1 MGKVAWIFPGQGAQ
15 TVGMGASLIAS
26 DVQTAQLAKRAND
39 VLPFDLIE
47 LMTKGPQEELTLTYH
62 TQPAL
67 LAVGAFVA
75 ERLSRASLQPDYVA
89 GHSLGEYTALVAS
102 GALSFDEGVRV
113 VYERGR
119 HMDEAVPAGE
129 GAMAAVL
136 GSDRET
142 IERVTSQITAE
153 GHPVQPANMNC
164 PGQIVISGSREGVER
179 AMPALKEEGAKRVLP
194 LQVSG
199 PFHSSLMAPAAEQ
212 LRASLDRVTIRTSDV
227 PVVANVNSEP
237 TTEAEQLKEQ
247 LVEQL
252 YSPVLWE
259 DSVRRMI
266 DEGVTHFIEC
276 GPGKVL
282 AGLIRKIDRSVTV
295 VPAYD
300 EETVERA
307 IELAKEWE

>member
-26 DVQTAQLAKRAND
+26 DEQTAQLAKRAND

-75 ERLSRASLQPDYVA
+75 DRLSRASLQPDYVA

-102 GALSFDEGVRV
+102 GPLSFDEGVRV

-142 IERVTSQITAE
+142 IERVTSQIAAE

-164 PGQIVISGSREGVER
+164 PGEIVISGSREGVER

-199 PFHSSLMAPAAEQ
+199 PFHSSLMEPAAEQ

>member
-26 DVQTAQLAKRAND
+26 DEQTAQLAKRAND

-75 ERLSRASLQPDYVA
+75 DRLSRASLQPDYVA

-199 PFHSSLMAPAAEQ
+199 PFHSSLMEPAAEQ

>member
-26 DVQTAQLAKRAND
+26 DEQTAQLAKRAND

-47 LMTKGPQEELTLTYH
+47 LMTRGPQEELTLTYH

-75 ERLSRASLQPDYVA
+75 ERLSRAGLQPDYVA

-199 PFHSSLMAPAAEQ
+199 PFHSSLMEPAAEQ

>member
-1 MGKVAWIFPGQGAQ
+1 
-15 TVGMGASLIAS
+15 
-26 DVQTAQLAKRAND
+26 
-39 VLPFDLIE
+39 
-47 LMTKGPQEELTLTYH
+47 
-62 TQPAL
+62 
-67 LAVGAFVA
+67 
-75 ERLSRASLQPDYVA
+75 
-89 GHSLGEYTALVAS
+89 
-102 GALSFDEGVRV
+102 
-113 VYERGR
+113 
-119 HMDEAVPAGE
+119 MDEAVPAGE

-153 GHPVQPANMNC
+153 GYPVQPANMNC

-199 PFHSSLMAPAAEQ
+199 PFHSSLMEPAAEQ

>member
-26 DVQTAQLAKRAND
+26 DEQTAQLAKRAND

-199 PFHSSLMAPAAEQ
+199 PFHSSLMEPAAEQ